1 MQEKSVKDKLLSKI
15 LIMEVLVRYGEIFL
29 KSEPVRR
36 IYEKIL
42 VKNIKLALKREDI
55 EFSVRRERGRIFVE
69 TGKIEKA
76 CTALQNV
83 PGIVSVSPCYHLQ
96 TSEMGK
102 IKNFVKEN
110 YREWIK
116 PKQTFAVRAR
126 RLGDQKYTSKKL
138 EEEVGSVVERK
149 VDLENPDVTIFI
161 EVRNKD
167 TYVYT
172 QVLKCLG
179 GMPIGTSGKVAA
191 LLSGG
196 IDSPVAAFLAMKRG
210 CKVVFVHF
218 HSFPLVSKKSIEKA
232 KEIVKVLNKYQFKSI
247 LYLVPFHEIQMKIKT
262 SIEPKYRIILYRRF
276 MLRIAELIAKEEDAK
291 ALVTGESLAQ
301 VSSQTLD
308 NIATIEEV
316 TSMSVLRPL
325 IGMDKEEII
334 QLAKKIGTYEISIK
348 PQEDCCT
355 LFVPKHPATKSNPE
369 KIKELERKLKVLQ
382 MVKKALKQTEKVLI

>member
-1 MQEKSVKDKLLSKI
+1 MKNKFKQI

-42 VKNIKLALKREDI
+42 VKNIRLALKKEGI
-55 EFSVRRERGRIFVE
+55 KFSVRRERGRIFIESEEIDKVC
-69 TGKIEKA
+69 KI
-76 CTALQNV
+76 LQNV
-83 PGIVSVSPCYHLQ
+83 TGIVSVSPCYHLQ
-96 TSEMGK
+96 TSDIEK
-102 IKNFVKEN
+102 IKRFVKEN
-110 YREWIK
+110 YEEWIK
-116 PKQTFAVRAR
+116 PRQTFAVRAR
-126 RLGDQKYTSKKL
+126 RIGNQPYTSKDL
-138 EEEVGSVVERK
+138 EEEVGKVIERK
-149 VDLENPDVTIFI
+149 VDLEDPDVTVFI
-161 EVRNKD
+161 EVRRND
-167 TYVYT
+167 TYIYT

-179 GMPIGTSGKVAA
+179 GMPVGTSGKVVA

-218 HSFPLVSKKSIEKA
+218 HSFPLVSRKSIEKA
-232 KEIVKVLNKYQFKSI
+232 KEIVKVLNKYQLKSV

-262 SIEPKYRIILYRRF
+262 STEPKYRIILYRRF
-276 MLRIAELIAKEEDAK
+276 MIRIAELIAKEEDAK

-316 TSMSVLRPL
+316 TKMPILRPL

-369 KIKELERKLKVLQ
+369 KIKELENKLKIAQ
-382 MVKKALKQTEKVLI
+382 MVKKTLKQTEKLII

>member
-1 MQEKSVKDKLLSKI
+1 MKNKFKQI

-42 VKNIKLALKREDI
+42 VKNIRLALKKEGI
-55 EFSVRRERGRIFVE
+55 KFSVRRERGRIFIESEE
-69 TGKIEKA
+69 TDKVCKI
-76 CTALQNV
+76 LQNV
-83 PGIVSVSPCYHLQ
+83 TGIVSVSPCYHLQ
-96 TSEMGK
+96 TSDIEK
-102 IKNFVKEN
+102 IKRFVKEN
-110 YREWIK
+110 YEEWIK
-116 PKQTFAVRAR
+116 PRQTFAVRAR
-126 RLGDQKYTSKKL
+126 RIGNQPYTSKDL
-138 EEEVGSVVERK
+138 EEEVGKVIERK
-149 VDLENPDVTIFI
+149 VDLEDPDVTVFI
-161 EVRNKD
+161 EVRRND
-167 TYVYT
+167 TYIYT

-179 GMPIGTSGKVAA
+179 GMPVGTSGKVVA

-218 HSFPLVSKKSIEKA
+218 HSFPLVSRKSIEKA
-232 KEIVKVLNKYQFKSI
+232 KEIVKVLNKYQLKSV

-276 MLRIAELIAKEEDAK
+276 MIRIAELIAKEEDAK

-316 TSMSVLRPL
+316 TKMPILRPL

-369 KIKELERKLKVLQ
+369 KIKELENKLKIAQ
-382 MVKKALKQTEKVLI
+382 MVKKALKQTEKLII

>member
-1 MQEKSVKDKLLSKI
+1 
-15 LIMEVLVRYGEIFL
+15 MEVLVRYGEIFL

-42 VKNIKLALKREDI
+42 VKNIRLALKKEGI
-55 EFSVRRERGRIFVE
+55 KFSVRRERGRIFIESEE
-69 TGKIEKA
+69 TDKVCKI
-76 CTALQNV
+76 LQNV
-83 PGIVSVSPCYHLQ
+83 TGIVSVSPCYHLQ
-96 TSEMGK
+96 TSDIEK
-102 IKNFVKEN
+102 IKRFVKEN
-110 YREWIK
+110 YEGWIK
-116 PKQTFAVRAR
+116 PRQTFAVRAR
-126 RLGDQKYTSKKL
+126 RIGNQPYTSKDL
-138 EEEVGSVVERK
+138 EEEVGKVIERK
-149 VDLENPDVTIFI
+149 VDLEDPDVTVFI
-161 EVRNKD
+161 EVRRND
-167 TYVYT
+167 TYIYT

-179 GMPIGTSGKVAA
+179 GMPVGTSGKVVA

-218 HSFPLVSKKSIEKA
+218 HSFPLVSKKSIEKV
-232 KEIVKVLNKYQFKSI
+232 KEIVKVLNKYQLKSV

-276 MLRIAELIAKEEDAK
+276 MIRIAELIAKEEDAK

-316 TSMSVLRPL
+316 TKMPILRPL

-334 QLAKKIGTYEISIK
+334 QLAKRIGTYEISIK

-369 KIKELERKLKVLQ
+369 KIKELENKLKIAQ
-382 MVKKALKQTEKVLI
+382 MVKKALKQTEKLII

>member
-1 MQEKSVKDKLLSKI
+1 VKNKFKQI

-42 VKNIKLALKREDI
+42 VKNIRLALKKEGI
-55 EFSVRRERGRIFVE
+55 KFSVRRERGRIFIESEE
-69 TGKIEKA
+69 TDKVCKI
-76 CTALQNV
+76 LQNV
-83 PGIVSVSPCYHLQ
+83 TGIVSVSPCYHLQ
-96 TSEMGK
+96 TSDIEK
-102 IKNFVKEN
+102 IKRFVKEN
-110 YREWIK
+110 YEGWIK
-116 PKQTFAVRAR
+116 PRQTFAVRAR
-126 RLGDQKYTSKKL
+126 RIGNQPYTSKDL
-138 EEEVGSVVERK
+138 EEEVGKVIERK
-149 VDLENPDVTIFI
+149 VDLEDPDVTVFI
-161 EVRNKD
+161 EVRRND
-167 TYVYT
+167 TYIYT

-179 GMPIGTSGKVAA
+179 GMPVGTSGKVVA

-218 HSFPLVSKKSIEKA
+218 HSFPLVSKKSIEKV
-232 KEIVKVLNKYQFKSI
+232 KEIVKVLNKYQLKSV

-276 MLRIAELIAKEEDAK
+276 MIRIAELIAKEEDAK

-316 TSMSVLRPL
+316 TKMPILRPL

-334 QLAKKIGTYEISIK
+334 QLAKRIGTYEISIK

-369 KIKELERKLKVLQ
+369 KIKELENKLKIAQ
-382 MVKKALKQTEKVLI
+382 MVKKALKQTEKLII

>member
-1 MQEKSVKDKLLSKI
+1 
-15 LIMEVLVRYGEIFL
+15 MEVLVRYGEIFL

-42 VKNIKLALKREDI
+42 VKNIRLALKKEGI
-55 EFSVRRERGRIFVE
+55 KFSVRRERGRIFIESEEIDKVC
-69 TGKIEKA
+69 KI
-76 CTALQNV
+76 LQNV
-83 PGIVSVSPCYHLQ
+83 TGIVSVSPCYHLQ
-96 TSEMGK
+96 TSDIEK
-102 IKNFVKEN
+102 IKRFVKEN
-110 YREWIK
+110 YEEWIK
-116 PKQTFAVRAR
+116 PRQTFAVRAR
-126 RLGDQKYTSKKL
+126 RIGNQPYTSKDL
-138 EEEVGSVVERK
+138 EEEVGKVIERK
-149 VDLENPDVTIFI
+149 VDLEDPDVTVFI
-161 EVRNKD
+161 EVRRND
-167 TYVYT
+167 TYIYT

-179 GMPIGTSGKVAA
+179 GMPVGTSGKVVA

-218 HSFPLVSKKSIEKA
+218 HSFPLVSRKSIEKA
-232 KEIVKVLNKYQFKSI
+232 KEIVKVLNKYQLKSV

-262 SIEPKYRIILYRRF
+262 STEPKYRIILYRRF
-276 MLRIAELIAKEEDAK
+276 MIRIAELIAKEEDAK

-316 TSMSVLRPL
+316 TKMPILRPL

-369 KIKELERKLKVLQ
+369 KIKELENKLKIAQ
-382 MVKKALKQTEKVLI
+382 MVKKTLKQTEKLII

>member
-1 MQEKSVKDKLLSKI
+1 VKNKFKQI

-42 VKNIKLALKREDI
+42 VKNIRLALKKEGI
-55 EFSVRRERGRIFVE
+55 KFSVRRERGRIFIESEE
-69 TGKIEKA
+69 TDKVCKI
-76 CTALQNV
+76 LQNV
-83 PGIVSVSPCYHLQ
+83 TGIVSVSPCYHLQ
-96 TSEMGK
+96 TSDIEK
-102 IKNFVKEN
+102 IKRFVKEN
-110 YREWIK
+110 YEEWIK
-116 PKQTFAVRAR
+116 PRQTFAVRAR
-126 RLGDQKYTSKKL
+126 RIGNQPYTSKDL
-138 EEEVGSVVERK
+138 EEEVGKVIERK
-149 VDLENPDVTIFI
+149 VDLEDPDVTVFI
-161 EVRNKD
+161 EVRRND
-167 TYVYT
+167 TYIYT

-179 GMPIGTSGKVAA
+179 GMPVGTSGKVVA

-218 HSFPLVSKKSIEKA
+218 HSFPLVSRKSIEKA
-232 KEIVKVLNKYQFKSI
+232 KEIVKVLNKYQLKSV

-276 MLRIAELIAKEEDAK
+276 MIRIAELIAKEEDAK

-316 TSMSVLRPL
+316 TKMPILRPL

-369 KIKELERKLKVLQ
+369 KIKELENKLKIAQ
-382 MVKKALKQTEKVLI
+382 MVKKALKQTEKLII